1 MLVRNTCKGELTI
14 YIGNRIL
21 NYKRRHFALAL
32 MLLSIFVFH
41 YASINF
47 FSHTHII
54 NGVTIVHSH
63 IYRSTPDKDNNASK
77 SNPGH
82 THTAN
87 ELTLI
92 AELSN
97 FQILVIPVISLVL
110 ILLLILLYS
119 YRPEIEYHTLNNRF
133 HLKSSPRSPPILMS

>member
-1 MLVRNTCKGELTI
+1 
-14 YIGNRIL
+14 
-21 NYKRRHFALAL
+21 

-63 IYRSTPDKDNNASK
+63 IYNSSAESK
-77 SNPGH
+77 SSKSENRH
-82 THTAN
+82 SHTAN

-97 FQILVIPVISLVL
+97 LPVL
-110 ILLLILLYS
+110 IVPIIALILTLLLTILYS

-133 HLKSSPRSPPILMS
+133 HLKSSPRSPPIIFA